1 MTNFNLEV
9 LNLCVCLCGCLLY
22 HIPFKHLYHE
32 PVARGTGRPPPV
44 YLTLNKLLTYL
55 LYIAY
60 TTQGIQQGLNSVSQF
75 LKPIDNFKFLHY
87 KCFIFLQLSFTG
99 NIAEG
104 FPYHTS
110 SRITKIQT
118 KEVSSC

>member
-22 HIPFKHLYHE
+22 QLPF
-32 PVARGTGRPPPV
+32 
-44 YLTLNKLLTYL
+44 
-55 LYIAY
+55 YIAY